1 MDLDALMMDEVD
13 VTAERKRTA
22 KLAYVSSRMSAAGGN
37 TNIGQANNGFV
48 NDKDSTSHSRQR
60 STQNTKVKLRKLGTK
75 VNMSR
80 EDEGAAITSF
90 QN

>member
-37 TNIGQANNGFV
+37 TNIG
-48 NDKDSTSHSRQR
+48 
-60 STQNTKVKLRKLGTK
+60 
-75 VNMSR
+75 
-80 EDEGAAITSF
+80 
-90 QN
+90 